1 MTSCIVLSLVDRYHL
16 DMDSVYIKILT
27 ACTTLGG
34 TSAELQ
40 PGDKLTIR
48 ELLYGMM
55 LPSGNDAAQ
64 SLGVYFGHLVDIMMG
79 QDKKIPDNSGKNS
92 NHRGVLCDANI
103 NEDEYP
109 ESDSEDE
116 S

>member
-1 MTSCIVLSLVDRYHL
+1 MTSCIVLNLVDRYHL
-16 DMDSVYIKILT
+16 DMDNVYIKILT
-27 ACTTLGG
+27 YCTTLGG

-64 SLGVYFGHLVDIMMG
+64 SLGVYFGNLVDIMMS
-79 QDKKIPDNSGKNS
+79 QDKKIPNPSDKNS
-92 NHRGVLCDANI
+92 QVRLSDANI

-116 S
+116 N